1 MIADLEGRLGV
12 RLLIR
17 STRQL
22 SPTEAGMAFYE
33 RALRAITET
42 NEAEAAAQGEA
53 GLEGRL
59 RVCTPVTFARLHLV
73 PKLGTFLDAHPRIRL
88 ELVMDDRPRDLVAEN
103 YDAALR
109 LGALTDS
116 ALIARKI
123 AQGERLVMAS
133 PTYLAKRGVPSAPE
147 DLLRHNVTTAIKPWM
162 QCYSKMRNS
171 YRQVSQSSSLTVLRP
186 HRLHVRPLEW
196 TLSSLFIAGSWRRRA
211 IFGGC
216 GAHLPRWAFTESTEQ
231 SSNIVISW

>member
-1 MIADLEGRLGV
+1 MEIFVRVVETGSFTSAARDLKIGQPAISKMIAGLEDRLGV

-59 RVCTPVTFARLHLV
+59 RICTPVTFARLHLV

-103 YDAALR
+103 FRAR
-109 LGALTDS
+109 S
-116 ALIARKI
+116 KSSEEVLISR
-123 AQGERLVMAS
+123 
-133 PTYLAKRGVPSAPE
+133 
-147 DLLRHNVTTAIKPWM
+147 
-162 QCYSKMRNS
+162 
-171 YRQVSQSSSLTVLRP
+171 
-186 HRLHVRPLEW
+186 
-196 TLSSLFIAGSWRRRA
+196 
-211 IFGGC
+211 
-216 GAHLPRWAFTESTEQ
+216 
-231 SSNIVISW
+231 